1 MAANYTHPVFICHFF
16 FFPTVSAEILK
27 SSLTNMERQIQRL
40 ENDIEHFPKTDD
52 QQDKFVEKMSISFFL
67 SSPLVFYLR
76 TSLGLTLKVASEKT
90 IGAYEGILCTILSV
104 LFVFC
109 LVEASSLSHLV

>member
-1 MAANYTHPVFICHFF
+1 
-16 FFPTVSAEILK
+16 
-27 SSLTNMERQIQRL
+27 MERQIQRL

-67 SSPLVFYLR
+67 FSPLAFYLR
-76 TSLGLTLKVASEKT
+76 TSLGLMLIVVSEKT
-90 IGAYEGILCTILSV
+90 IRAYEGILCTVLSV
-104 LFVFC
+104 LFVLC